1 MKSFRVHG
9 KSSIAINFE
18 VLGPEGARTRAGNS
32 QICRKMGFPFDLMSG
47 FLLQVKVFRGRL
59 FGNYD
64 LF

>member
-18 VLGPEGARTRAGNS
+18 VLGPDSPEGARTRAGNS
-32 QICRKMGFPFDLMSG
+32 QICREKGLPFDSMSG

-59 FGNYD
+59 FGN
-64 LF
+64 